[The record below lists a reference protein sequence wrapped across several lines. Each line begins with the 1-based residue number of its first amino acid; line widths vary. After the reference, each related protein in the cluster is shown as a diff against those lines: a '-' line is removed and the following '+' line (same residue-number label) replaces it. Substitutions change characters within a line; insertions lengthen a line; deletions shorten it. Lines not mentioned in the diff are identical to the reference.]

1 MSELGFSKQSN
12 YLRCKNSAI
21 YSLAMREHSRNELYK
36 KISQKEYSEDV
47 DLNKLLDEL
56 EESDYLSDQRFTESF
71 IRYRISRGQGKV
83 KIINDLKM
91 RGVSTSLIIQS
102 IQQADVDWDLLAS
115 QLREKKYGENIP
127 DDYKEKV
134 KQMRFLS
141 SRGFDAEMIRY
152 AIG

>member
-1 MSELGFSKQSN
+1 MSKLGFSKQSN
-12 YLRCKNSAI
+12 YSRCKNSAI
-21 YSLAMREHSRNELYK
+21 YSLAMREHSRQELHK
-36 KISQKEYSEDV
+36 KLIQKEYSEDV

-56 EESDYLSDQRFTESF
+56 EECGYQSDQRFTESF
-71 IRYRISRGQGKV
+71 IRYRITRGQGKV
-83 KIINDLKM
+83 KISNDLKM
-91 RGVSTSLIIQS
+91 RGVSASLINKS
-102 IQQADVDWDLLAS
+102 IQQADADWFALAR

-127 DDYKEKV
+127 DDYKERA

>member
-1 MSELGFSKQSN
+1 MSKLGFSKQSN
-12 YLRCKNSAI
+12 YSRCKNSAI
-21 YSLAMREHSRNELYK
+21 YSLAMREHSRQELHK
-36 KISQKEYSEDV
+36 KLIQKEYSEDV

-56 EESDYLSDQRFTESF
+56 EECGYQSDQRFTESF
-71 IRYRISRGQGKV
+71 IRYRVSRGQGKV
-83 KIINDLKM
+83 KISNDLKM
-91 RGVSTSLIIQS
+91 RGVSASLVNKS
-102 IQQADVDWDLLAS
+102 IQQADVDWFALAS

-127 DDYKEKV
+127 DDYKERA

>member
-1 MSELGFSKQSN
+1 MSKLGFSKQSN
-12 YLRCKNSAI
+12 YSRCKNSAI
-21 YSLAMREHSRNELYK
+21 YSLAMREHSRQELHK
-36 KISQKEYSEDV
+36 KLIQKEYSEDV

-56 EESDYLSDQRFTESF
+56 EECGYQSDQRFTESF
-71 IRYRISRGQGKV
+71 IRYRVSRGQGKV
-83 KIINDLKM
+83 KISNDLKM
-91 RGVSTSLIIQS
+91 RGVSASLINKS
-102 IQQADVDWDLLAS
+102 IQQADADWFALAR

-127 DDYKEKV
+127 DDYKERA